1 MIKNLFG
8 SFILQGNYSN
18 MRHTILVADDS
29 MSVRMYMRSVL
40 EKEGYSVLE
49 AVNGNDALGKTETH
63 RPDLLLLDL
72 LMPQMDGFEVLAQLK
87 NRSITLPI
95 IVITADIQDGVKD
108 ECIGLGALTVIN
120 KPVDFSKLL
129 HVISQILKPV

>member
-18 MRHTILVADDS
+18 MGHTILVADDS

-95 IVITADIQDGVKD
+95 VVITADIQDGVKD